1 MPLQPIMQIDTAIL
15 ITYGAVTRKVKKGE
29 IVFSEGNAP
38 RFFHQVVEGGIKVF
52 SANSDGK
59 ELIQGL
65 FYQGESFGEPP
76 LFIDKPY
83 PSTAVALVDS
93 VVLRLGKDSFFTLL
107 DDYPAITKSLLLVF
121 AHRIYNKAATAQIL
135 TSHTPE
141 EKIAGF
147 LKKVKAAA
155 KAEGPFLIPYT
166 RQQIADF
173 TGLRVETVIRALL
186 KLEKEKK
193 LQILQ
198 HKVYY

>member
-1 MPLQPIMQIDTAIL
+1 MQIDTAIL

-29 IVFSEGNAP
+29 VIFFEDSAA
-38 RFFHQVVEGGIKVF
+38 RFFHQVIEGGIKVF
-52 SANSDGK
+52 STNSDGK

-76 LFIDKPY
+76 LFIEKPY
-83 PSTAVALVDS
+83 PSTAIALVDS
-93 VVLRLGKDSFFTLL
+93 VVLRLSKESFFAIL
-107 DDYPAITKSLLLVF
+107 DDYPAICKGMVTVF
-121 AHRIYNKAATAQIL
+121 AQRLYNKAATAQIL

-141 EKIAGF
+141 EKILGF
-147 LKKVKAAA
+147 LKKIKMAAN
-155 KAEGPFLIPYT
+155 AEGFFLIPYT

-173 TGLRVETVIRALL
+173 TGLRVETVIRVLI

-193 LQILQ
+193 LQILH